1 VLKVQWSAKV
11 SNRIL
16 CLAKKLYFAEN
27 NERASCVSTLNK
39 NSKGK
44 QCNSV
49 FSVKHESKEARI
61 GNLCLFRLYAEKKG
75 EIHSA
80 VL

>member
-1 VLKVQWSAKV
+1 LRRERRLVLKVQWSAKV

-27 NERASCVSTLNK
+27 NER

-75 EIHSA
+75 EIHSV